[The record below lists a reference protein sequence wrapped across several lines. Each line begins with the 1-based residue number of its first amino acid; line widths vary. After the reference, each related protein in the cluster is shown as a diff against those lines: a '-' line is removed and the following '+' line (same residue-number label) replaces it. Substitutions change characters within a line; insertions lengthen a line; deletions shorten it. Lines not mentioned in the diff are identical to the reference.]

1 MPAGY
6 SEVDAFFPDF
16 DTNNI
21 DSLAPMLAGPAAVWP
36 VDADLWPVK
45 HCDRGLAAGEG

>member
-1 MPAGY
+1 MPAGN

-21 DSLAPMLAGPAAVWP
+21 DSLAPMLARPAAVWP
-36 VDADLWPVK
+36 VDADLWPVID
-45 HCDRGLAAGEG
+45 CDRGLAADQG